1 MLKVK
6 FELNINGVIEVIVY
20 HGKGGPATQGIR
32 PEELSEGE
40 LCHKW

>member
-20 HGKGGPATQGIR
+20 HGKGGPATQG
-32 PEELSEGE
+32 SGSAG
-40 LCHKW
+40 KGA